1 MHQQSCS
8 DRCDF
13 ISEGRRGAA
22 PSKKAP
28 RKPML
33 AYIIRRLLATI
44 PVMGVVALFVFSLLY
59 IAPGDPAA
67 VIAGDLATA
76 DDIARIHAK
85 LGLDEPFLLRFGNW
99 LWGVLH
105 GDLGVS
111 IFTNLPVTQLVGQR
125 LEPTAALT
133 ITTLIVSIAF
143 AIPLGVVAA
152 WKVGTW
158 IDRGVM
164 VIAVL
169 GFSLPSFVLAYI
181 LILGFSI
188 ELDWLPV
195 QGYVSIRDGFLP
207 FIAHLIL
214 PSIALGLIYGAL
226 IARITRASMLEVLSQ
241 DYIRTAQA
249 KGLAQDAVLVRHAL
263 RNAAIPIAT
272 VIGIGLALLISG
284 VIVTETVFAIPGIGR
299 LTVDAILRRDYPII
313 QGVILMFSAAYV
325 LVNLAVDISYTLL
338 DPRVRY

>member
-1 MHQQSCS
+1 V
-8 DRCDF
+8 
-13 ISEGRRGAA
+13 
-22 PSKKAP
+22 
-28 RKPML
+28 L
-33 AYIIRRLLATI
+33 AYIIRRLVATI
-44 PVMGVVALFVFSLLY
+44 PVMAVVALFVFSLLY

-67 VIAGDLATA
+67 VIAGDLATS
-76 DDIARIHAK
+76 DDIARIHEK
-85 LGLDEPFLLRFGNW
+85 LGLDEPFFFRFGHW

-105 GDLGVS
+105 GDLGIS
-111 IFTNLPVTQLVGQR
+111 IFTNLPVAQLIGQR

-133 ITTLIVSIAF
+133 LTALVVTLVF
-143 AIPLGVVAA
+143 AIPLGVIAA

-158 IDRGVM
+158 IDRAVM
-164 VIAVL
+164 IVAVL
-169 GFSLPSFVLAYI
+169 GFSVPSFVLAYV
-181 LILGFSI
+181 LILVFSV

-195 QGYVSIRDGFLP
+195 QGYVSIRDGFAP
-207 FIAHLIL
+207 FIEHLIL

-249 KGLAQDAVLVRHAL
+249 KGLSNDKVLIRHAL
-263 RNAAIPIAT
+263 RNAAVPIAT
-272 VIGIGLALLISG
+272 VIGIGVALLISG

-313 QGVILMFSAAYV
+313 QGVILLFSAAYV